1 MPTLTRRQREVF
13 VFILLGL
20 TTKDMAKRLSIG
32 VRTIDDHRQEVL
44 KRFGVNSTEKLLR
57 IVYHEMGHT
66 DSY

>member
-20 TTKDMAKRLSIG
+20 TTKDMAKRLSLSPRTVEEYRAG
-32 VRTIDDHRQEVL
+32 VI
-44 KRFGVNSTEKLLR
+44 KAFGVNSTEKLLR